1 MSLLFQPKKI
11 ESKSPS
17 PTPAEAVEAVKQIAR
32 ILAEQSASAASR
44 ENELFVM
51 VGDTDLEAVITR
63 RPELLTEHGE
73 DLLRIHSMMQMAKA
87 AVRGANGRLRELAPI
102 VKRGIDATSEK
113 TAVLHAANLARVHAH
128 VSAKI
133 KNLFPEEQLQAVAR
147 LAILVRAEVAFAG
160 AHPAEPVQ
168 FDLVRGKNAAGEM
181 IDVLASPN
189 ASLLVLAWEK
199 TTAHHDAAG
208 ARASALDS
216 ILKN

>member
-1 MSLLFQPKKI
+1 MSLKPNRL

-17 PTPAEAVEAVKQIAR
+17 PTPAEAIEAIRQIAR

-44 ENELFVM
+44 ETELFVII
-51 VGDTDLEAVITR
+51 GDTNLEAVITR

-113 TAVLHAANLARVHAH
+113 TAGLHAANLARVHAH
-128 VSAKI
+128 VLGKI

-147 LAILVRAEVAFAG
+147 LTILVRAEVGFAL
-160 AHPAEPVQ
+160 AHPAEPVR

-181 IDVLASPN
+181 IDVLADPN
-189 ASLLVLAWEK
+189 ASMLVMAWEK

-216 ILKN
+216 NLKN